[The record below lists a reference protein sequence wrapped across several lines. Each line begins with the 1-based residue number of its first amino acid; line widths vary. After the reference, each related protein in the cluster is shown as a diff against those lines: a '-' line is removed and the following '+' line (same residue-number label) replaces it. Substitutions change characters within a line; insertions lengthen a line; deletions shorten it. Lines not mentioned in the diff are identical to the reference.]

1 MVFQIKSS
9 QDNLVDKIQ
18 RLKTERKA
26 IIVAHNYQIGEIQ
39 DVADFV
45 ADSLD
50 LAKKCRDTSA
60 EVIVFCGVHFMAET
74 AAIMNPE
81 KIVLLPDLGSGCGM
95 ADMVTAE
102 KVRVLK
108 AEHSNA
114 VVVCYVNSSA
124 EVKAES
130 DICCTSSNA
139 AKVVNSIPKEKEII
153 FIPDQYLGKWVA
165 EQTGRE
171 MILFNGYCPTHVRI
185 MSSDIETLRKRYPGA
200 EVIVHP
206 ETTPEVTHTADKVLS
221 TSGIAREARE
231 TQAATV
237 IVGTEIGILHRLQ
250 KESPKKQFVPACAWC
265 DCGYMKKNT
274 LEKVLWALEDLEPR
288 ITVPKN
294 VADRAR
300 EALERMFAVG

>member
-1 MVFQIKSS
+1 MAAKTS
-9 QDNLVDKIQ
+9 QNLLIDKIA
-18 RLKTERKA
+18 RLKVERKA
-26 IIVAHNYQIGEIQ
+26 VIVAHNYQIGEIQ
-39 DVADFV
+39 DVADLC
-45 ADSLD
+45 ADSLE
-50 LAKKCRDTSA
+50 LAKECRKTNA

-95 ADMVTAE
+95 ADMVTPE
-102 KVRVLK
+102 KVRALK
-108 AEHSNA
+108 EQYPGS

-124 EVKAES
+124 AVKAES

-139 AKVVNSIPKEKEII
+139 VKVVESISKYKQII

-185 MSSDIETLRKRYPGA
+185 MSSDIDPLRKRYPGA
-200 EVIVHP
+200 EVMVHP
-206 ETTPEVTHTADKVLS
+206 ETTPEVTHAADRVLS
-221 TSGIAREARE
+221 TSGIAREAAKSSSQ
-231 TQAATV
+231 TI
-237 IVGTEIGILHRLQ
+237 IVGTEIGMLHRLE
-250 KESPKKQFVPACAWC
+250 KENPGKKFIPACKWC

-274 LEKVLWALEDLEPR
+274 LEKVLWALEDLQPR
-288 ITVPKN
+288 ITVSKE

-300 EALERMFAVG
+300 GALERMMVVV